1 MKTLSHRKQCLT
13 SFLWN
18 TPLFVYLVLV
28 FGAAVISLRVSDTR
42 IQHIRSG
49 ATLCAWYLS
58 VCVLKDTLSPR
69 GAVDVSASDTGQQKR
84 KGSLAVF

>member
-1 MKTLSHRKQCLT
+1 MKTLSHRKQCLV

-18 TPLFVYLVLV
+18 TPIFVYLILV
-28 FGAAVISLRVSDTR
+28 FGAAVVSLRVSGLR
-42 IQHIRSG
+42 IQHIHSG

-69 GAVDVSASDTGQQKR
+69 GTVDVSVSDTGLQKR
-84 KGSLAVF
+84 KWCLDVF